1 MNRQIEY
8 VTLTKSGKVVQ
19 KAITFD
25 LVSDIKDGTGAD
37 VDIVSI
43 TVPDKYALVIK
54 DIELVTEVG
63 TAASL
68 AAAEFHLI
76 IGTTTVYKN
85 RIKQDGVP
93 YTRNLMYEYYNNTG
107 GNVTVK
113 ITAKSTQSGQKYGA
127 SMTYALVK

>member
-43 TVPDKYALVIK
+43 TVPDKYSLIIK

-68 AAAEFHLI
+68 AAAEFHLM
-76 IGTTTVYKN
+76 IGTNVVYKN
-85 RIKQDGVP
+85 RIKQDGIP
-93 YTRNLMYEYYNNTG
+93 YKRDLMYEYYNNTG
-107 GNVTVK
+107 ANVTVV
-113 ITAKSTQSGQKYGA
+113 IRAIGTQSGQKYGA